1 MLNIDSQVQQRMDQF
16 RGRPQDLMQ
25 QYQMSREL
33 IDLLA
38 LQKLKSEKD
47 AAARSMMM
55 QMQQNPQTIAAQ
67 REAELMG
74 RTQQEVAQQ
83 VGGIAQLAEARKRQ
97 NLQRMASGAQPPV
110 RMAQG
115 GVARFAGPEGS
126 FVDLGKL
133 IAEASAK
140 YGQLSP
146 ELLRAVIQQESGG
159 NPKATSGAGARGL
172 MQLMPITAE
181 DLGVTNPD
189 DLYDPAINIDAGAR
203 YLNQL
208 LKQFGGDITA
218 ALSAYHSGPGRVSRL
233 RKEYG
238 DDYVDQLGPVGQ
250 RYATDVL
257 NRIELS
263 PGTQEQLATST
274 VRTQVPTV
282 TTTVTPEP
290 PRDTWRRRTD
300 AYPAGGL
307 DSLREALSR
316 QNTTP
321 RRQVDPA
328 LERQV
333 ATRMEPRVGDIRAAG
348 SAITADGL
356 SLLGRPLV
364 RDGIASIVGALAN
377 RSASPLLQ
385 RQVVTGMEPT
395 VEDLRAAGNAIDKF
409 MPETFGR
416 ELRENIADYME
427 AEREDDESESP
438 PSLGERIASRIA
450 SEQRVTRIPEYIA
463 SAVSGQ
469 KAAADAVREYLARVP
484 GAVADLFSTAP
495 TPAPSAAPMRDLTP
509 EEARD
514 VAGIDALLQ
523 RAAPRDEDVRVV
535 DITPVQ
541 APDLP
546 DVTMPNVEAD
556 SLAAVEALRPSMSP
570 EDAQRAAEERFT
582 NIVNPAEYRR
592 RAEERMGRLETLDER
607 GLSAARERLAQ
618 LERLDAEQRAASAP
632 DPDALAKERR
642 SAFLRGLS
650 GGSSLG
656 YAGGAAGLASIR
668 EQQRAQEAAR
678 RQQIRDRLQERLGMG
693 AEISA
698 AERQSLMDIMGMQER
713 ADVSERDAAVRALEF
728 GQEALRQGSMDRRQ
742 YAQLF
747 TNLYTNNRTAAVA
760 AMEENA
766 RNARTEYEQQME
778 NARAAAEMA
787 TDSLEARRKYA
798 IDAANAR
805 RALLEELSA
814 INSALS
820 MVPEEDRQPELDR
833 LRAEVDEYMAEIDA
847 LR

>member
-1 MLNIDSQVQQRMDQF
+1 MIGIDSQIQQRMDQF

-115 GVARFAGPEGS
+115 GIARFREG
-126 FVDLGKL
+126 G
-133 IAEASAK
+133 
-140 YGQLSP
+140 Y
-146 ELLRAVIQQESGG
+146 
-159 NPKATSGAGARGL
+159 
-172 MQLMPITAE
+172 
-181 DLGVTNPD
+181 
-189 DLYDPAINIDAGAR
+189 
-203 YLNQL
+203 
-208 LKQFGGDITA
+208 
-218 ALSAYHSGPGRVSRL
+218 
-233 RKEYG
+233 
-238 DDYVDQLGPVGQ
+238 
-250 RYATDVL
+250 
-257 NRIELS
+257 
-263 PGTQEQLATST
+263 
-274 VRTQVPTV
+274 
-282 TTTVTPEP
+282 TPE
-290 PRDTWRRRTD
+290 
-300 AYPAGGL
+300 A
-307 DSLREALSR
+307 
-316 QNTTP
+316 
-321 RRQVDPA
+321 
-328 LERQV
+328 
-333 ATRMEPRVGDIRAAG
+333 
-348 SAITADGL
+348 
-356 SLLGRPLV
+356 LGR
-364 RDGIASIVGALAN
+364 A
-377 RSASPLLQ
+377 
-385 RQVVTGMEPT
+385 
-395 VEDLRAAGNAIDKF
+395 
-409 MPETFGR
+409 
-416 ELRENIADYME
+416 LRENIADYME
-427 AEREDDESESP
+427 AERENRTP
-438 PSLGERIASRIA
+438 VVRTGRGGERGPSVFERFVDWRQ
-450 SEQRVTRIPEYIA
+450 ENLR
-463 SAVSGQ
+463 
-469 KAAADAVREYLARVP
+469 KAGFADEPAP
-484 GAVADLFSTAP
+484 AP
-495 TPAPSAAPMRDLTP
+495 TPAPSAAPMRDLTS

-541 APDLP
+541 APGLP
-546 DVTMPNVEAD
+546 SAAVPNVEPD

-570 EDAQRAAEERFT
+570 EDAQRAAEDRYLR
-582 NIVNPAEYRR
+582 VVDPAEYRR
-592 RAEERMGRLETLDER
+592 RAEERMRRLETLDEQ

-618 LERLDAEQRAASAP
+618 LERLDAEQRAASTP

-713 ADVSERDAAVRALEF
+713 ADVSERDAAIRALDF

-747 TNLYTNNRTAAVA
+747 TNLYTNNRSAAVA
-760 AMEENA
+760 AMQENA
-766 RNARTEYEQQME
+766 RNARAEYEQQME
-778 NARAAAEMA
+778 NARATAEMA
-787 TDSLEARRKYA
+787 ADSLEARRKYA

-805 RALLEELSA
+805 RALLEELST

-833 LRAEVDEYMAEIDA
+833 LRAEVDGYMAEIDA

>member
-83 VGGIAQLAEARKRQ
+83 VGGIAQLAEARKQQ

-115 GVARFAGPEGS
+115 GIARFAGPDGS
-126 FVDLGKL
+126 YVSS
-133 IAEASAK
+133 EAGETSFERWQREAADR
-140 YGQLSP
+140 
-146 ELLRAVIQQESGG
+146 RARMADTMRRAG
-159 NPKATSGAGARGL
+159 PRFADPAASGAAQRVRDFFTAPATEYDIRYGATE
-172 MQLMPITAE
+172 PPPE
-181 DLGVTNPD
+181 
-189 DLYDPAINIDAGAR
+189 
-203 YLNQL
+203 
-208 LKQFGGDITA
+208 
-218 ALSAYHSGPGRVSRL
+218 
-233 RKEYG
+233 
-238 DDYVDQLGPVGQ
+238 
-250 RYATDVL
+250 
-257 NRIELS
+257 
-263 PGTQEQLATST
+263 
-274 VRTQVPTV
+274 
-282 TTTVTPEP
+282 TTTTP
-290 PRDTWRRRTD
+290 T
-300 AYPAGGL
+300 
-307 DSLREALSR
+307 
-316 QNTTP
+316 
-321 RRQVDPA
+321 
-328 LERQV
+328 
-333 ATRMEPRVGDIRAAG
+333 
-348 SAITADGL
+348 
-356 SLLGRPLV
+356 
-364 RDGIASIVGALAN
+364 
-377 RSASPLLQ
+377 
-385 RQVVTGMEPT
+385 
-395 VEDLRAAGNAIDKF
+395 
-409 MPETFGR
+409 
-416 ELRENIADYME
+416 
-427 AEREDDESESP
+427 
-438 PSLGERIASRIA
+438 
-450 SEQRVTRIPEYIA
+450 
-463 SAVSGQ
+463 
-469 KAAADAVREYLARVP
+469 
-484 GAVADLFSTAP
+484 
-495 TPAPSAAPMRDLTP
+495 PMRDLTP

-523 RAAPRDEDVRVV
+523 RAAPRDEDVSVV

-541 APDLP
+541 APGLP
-546 DVTMPNVEAD
+546 DVTMPNVEPD

-592 RAEERMGRLETLDER
+592 RAEERMGRLEAVDER
-607 GLSAARERLAQ
+607 GIAAARDRLAQ
-618 LERLDAEQRAASAP
+618 LERLDAEQRAASAA
-632 DPDALAKERR
+632 DPEQQRRDRLA
-642 SAFLRGLS
+642 AFLRGA
-650 GGSSLG
+650 
-656 YAGGAAGLASIR
+656 AGRSTFGMTGAGASAGLASIR

-698 AERQSLMDIMGMQER
+698 AERQNLMDIMGMQER
-713 ADVSERDAAVRALEF
+713 ADVSERDAAVRALDF

-747 TNLYTNNRTAAVA
+747 TNLYTNNRSAAVA

-766 RNARTEYEQQME
+766 RNARAEYEQQME

-805 RALLEELSA
+805 RALLEELST